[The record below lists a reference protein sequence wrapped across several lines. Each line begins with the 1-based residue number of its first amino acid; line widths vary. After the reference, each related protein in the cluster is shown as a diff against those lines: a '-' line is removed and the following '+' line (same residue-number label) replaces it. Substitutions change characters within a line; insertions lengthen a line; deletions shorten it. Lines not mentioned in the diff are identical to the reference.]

1 MFEVLRESIE
11 SLRGLV
17 ATLDPSA
24 LDGTQAKELVE
35 QSVELER
42 LVGAVRTLAAGRV
55 AQTGAW
61 ANDGPFRDA
70 GAWMA
75 WVAGTTVGRAKA
87 TIETAE
93 RLATLPETQA
103 AFRAGSLSEAQ
114 VDVISVAA
122 TADPRAE
129 KMLLASAAT
138 EGVRGLRN
146 ACARV
151 EAAASTDQAERYET
165 ARVKRHLRHRRLSDV
180 EGTSRY
186 AGPST

>member
-1 MFEVLRESIE
+1 MFEVPVSEVLRESIE

-55 AQTGAW
+55 AETGAW

-75 WVAGTTVGRAKA
+75 SIAGTTVGRAKA

-93 RLATLPETQA
+93 RLASLPATEA
-103 AFRAGSLSEAQ
+103 ALRAGSLSEVQ
-114 VDVISVAA
+114 VDAISAA
-122 TADPRAE
+122 AITRIRRAE
-129 KMLLASAAT
+129 RTLLASRRD
-138 EGVRGLRN
+138 RG
-146 ACARV
+146 CPRV
-151 EAAASTDQAERYET
+151 EERVRAGRGGCVDRSGASDT
-165 ARVKRHLRHRRLSDV
+165 RRR
-180 EGTSRY
+180 G
-186 AGPST
+186 